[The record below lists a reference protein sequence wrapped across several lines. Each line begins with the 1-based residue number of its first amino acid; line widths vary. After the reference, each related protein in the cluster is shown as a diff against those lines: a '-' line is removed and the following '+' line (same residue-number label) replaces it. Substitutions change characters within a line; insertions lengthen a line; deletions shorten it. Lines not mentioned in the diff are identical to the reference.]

1 LQRFGSV
8 NQEPDSEVQRLFG
21 KVMGS
26 AEFASNQVDAGCYNL
41 KFEAFD
47 PTKALDNVSNAHS
60 NSTSG
65 SILHEDELYSSG
77 MSDYE
82 EEAQI
87 APQVPLQ
94 KTASVASETNQWKSK
109 VRTELCKFWLRG
121 LPCENREK
129 DQGCGFAHG
138 EAELMPK

>member
-1 LQRFGSV
+1 
-8 NQEPDSEVQRLFG
+8 
-21 KVMGS
+21 MGS
-26 AEFASNQVDAGCYNL
+26 AEFASNQIDASCYNL
-41 KFEAFD
+41 KVEAFN
-47 PTKALDNVSNAHS
+47 PAKAFDNVSNAHS
-60 NSTSG
+60 KSTSG
-65 SILHEDELYSSG
+65 SVQHEDELYSSG

-94 KTASVASETNQWKSK
+94 KATSVASETNQWKSK